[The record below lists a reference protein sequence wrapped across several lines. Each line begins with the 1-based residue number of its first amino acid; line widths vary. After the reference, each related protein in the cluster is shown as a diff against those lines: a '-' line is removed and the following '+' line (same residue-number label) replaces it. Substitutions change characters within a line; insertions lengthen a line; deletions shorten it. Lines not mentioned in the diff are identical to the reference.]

1 MVGQE
6 EEKFSEKSKC
16 TFWRDRYIV
25 KSIIPLKVYTK
36 LMIDESRAGETSVTG
51 GVDPKLLGFELLEE
65 NERHPSAPKPKK
77 ISYTRD
83 QCECKRY

>member
-1 MVGQE
+1 M
-6 EEKFSEKSKC
+6 
-16 TFWRDRYIV
+16 
-25 KSIIPLKVYTK
+25 
-36 LMIDESRAGETSVTG
+36 MIDETVANGSSITV

-83 QCECKRY
+83 QCDCKRY